1 MKSERFKLNKIKVIK
16 LSKGNLFKILSKD
29 HKFFKKFGEAYISEI
44 YPGKF
49 KGWKFHEQR
58 TQIISVI
65 NGKVRFYFKKKLLEK
80 PKFVDLSFPRK
91 LYLLKI
97 EPKTFYSF
105 ECKSKNKSQILNFI
119 DEVVK

>member
-1 MKSERFKLNKIKVIK
+1 MRSEGFKIEKIKVIK
-16 LSKGNLFKILSKD
+16 LSKGNLFKVFSRD

-49 KGWKFHEQR
+49 KGWKYHEKR

-65 NGKVRFYFKKKLLEK
+65 NGKVRFYFKTRIQEK
-80 PKFVDLSFPRK
+80 PKFIDLSFPRK
-91 LYLLKI
+91 FYLLKI
-97 EPKTFYSF
+97 EPKIFYSF
-105 ECKSKNKSQILNFI
+105 ECKSKYKSQILNFI